1 MVTTIKITCDGVF
14 IQTNSNRI
22 HTTDERIVTD
32 SSINVIN
39 GTNHHHNHHISNGHT
54 IDSPT
59 KIPSNGIVKR
69 SISVHNIDAAPQ
81 SLPNLPICN
90 EQPALVSPHLVKTLS
105 RLKKTNASSPNKI
118 VINSLSPLPPGAL
131 SSSNVSAAKSIHKVI
146 RIDKNGKCTT
156 RTPITS
162 GARQWD
168 IGCSATNKKNG
179 TVSTGAAVRRRNTF
193 KSYLIECKE
202 NIVRR
207 LSSPTPLI
215 G

>member
-32 SSINVIN
+32 STINVVN
-39 GTNHHHNHHISNGHT
+39 GTNHNHHLSNGHAIEST
-54 IDSPT
+54 NKT
-59 KIPSNGIVKR
+59 KTTLGFGKR
-69 SISVHNIDAAPQ
+69 SISVHSIDNAAPQ
-81 SLPNLPICN
+81 SLPNLPIAN
-90 EQPALVSPHLVKTLS
+90 ESPALVSPYLVKTLS
-105 RLKKTNASSPNKI
+105 RLKKTHTPRPNQI
-118 VINSLSPLPPGAL
+118 VIDCLSPSTGAL
-131 SSSNVSAAKSIHKVI
+131 SAAKSIHKVI
-146 RIDKNGKCTT
+146 RIDKNGKYTPRTT
-156 RTPITS
+156 ITS
-162 GARQWD
+162 GGRQWD
-168 IGCSATNKKNG
+168 GCTTNKKNG
-179 TVSTGAAVRRRNTF
+179 TVNGGAAVRRRNTF